1 MRCPCSVAVFLT
13 LGACETQLVGGSSA
27 VAEDETVPVARLS
40 NRRQLPLVG
49 LGCSSG
55 LRRDHVLSAL
65 RLGYRHLDTAQAYQW
80 GYHEDEVGQA
90 LAESEVP
97 RSEVFVQSKIHPTD
111 LGFEAT
117 HRAFQ
122 ISLQRLGGSYV
133 DSMLIHKPQ
142 CWPGACDK
150 TPEGT
155 WQESWQALQELH
167 RAGKVHAIGICDVD
181 DGILNELLQMDQM
194 PHIIQ
199 NWMDPFHQDV
209 HLRERCKKEGIQ
221 YQGYSTL
228 GPQWV
233 HFRGHKENP
242 VLNNPTLR
250 SIARRHNATV
260 AQVVIRWATRHGVA
274 VLPASRQAQR
284 QESNLKSFFF
294 DLDTTEM
301 ASIDALDG
309 TLDDAAT
316 QDQSVTVSF
325 DNPGSFA
332 LNAFWMAE
340 DGSEHPVGDMA
351 PGGTLVQKT
360 YHGHTFRFKHQNAL
374 FKDISIDANQGHDQR
389 QRVSWPE
396 DSSPEL

>member
-1 MRCPCSVAVFLT
+1 MRCACPVAVLLM
-13 LGACETQLVGGSSA
+13 LGACEPRLVGCSPSSA
-27 VAEDETVPVARLS
+27 EHGTVPVTRLS
-40 NRRQLPLVG
+40 NGLQLPLLG

-90 LAESEVP
+90 VVESKVP
-97 RSEVFVQSKIHPTD
+97 RSEVFVQSKIHPVD
-111 LGFEAT
+111 LGYEAT
-117 HRAFQ
+117 HKAFQ
-122 ISLQRLGGSYV
+122 ISLQRLGGSYI
-133 DSMLIHKPQ
+133 DSMLIHKPR

-150 TPEGT
+150 QPEGT

-167 RAGKVHAIGICDVD
+167 RAGKVRAIGICDVD
-181 DGILNELLQMDQM
+181 DSILDELLKMEQK

-228 GPQWV
+228 GPQWT
-233 HFRGHKENP
+233 HFRGYAENP

-250 SIARRHNATV
+250 SIAHRHNATV
-260 AQVVIRWATRHGVA
+260 AQVVIRWATNHGVA
-274 VLPASRQAQR
+274 VLPASRQDQR

-294 DLDTTEM
+294 ELDAGEM

-309 TLDDAAT
+309 TLDGAAIE
-316 QDQSVTVSF
+316 DRSVTVTF
-325 DNPGSFA
+325 ENPGSLA
-332 LNAFWMAE
+332 LHAFWMAQ
-340 DGSEHPVGDMA
+340 DGSEKPVGDVA
-351 PGGTLVQKT
+351 PGGTLVQRT
-360 YHGHTFRFKHQNAL
+360 YHGHTFRFRHQNAH
-374 FKDISIDANQGHDQR
+374 FKDISVDAHLGHDQR
-389 QRVSWPE
+389 QRVSEPE

>member
-1 MRCPCSVAVFLT
+1 MRCASSVAVL
-13 LGACETQLVGGSSA
+13 LILRAQEAQLVGGSSE
-27 VAEDETVPVARLS
+27 VAENEKAPVVRLS
-40 NRRQLPLVG
+40 NGLQLPLLG

-55 LRRDHVLSAL
+55 LRKNHVLSAL

-90 LAESEVP
+90 VAESKVP
-97 RSEVFVQSKIHPTD
+97 RSEVVVQSKIHPAD

-122 ISLQRLGGSYV
+122 ISLQRLGGSYI
-133 DSMLIHKPQ
+133 DSMLIHKPK

-150 TPEGT
+150 EPNGT

-167 RAGKVHAIGICDVD
+167 QAGKVHAIGICDVD
-181 DGILNELLQMDQM
+181 DGILDELLKMDQK

-209 HLRERCKKEGIQ
+209 HLRERCKKEGIL

-284 QESNLKSFFF
+284 QGSNLKSFFF
-294 DLDTTEM
+294 ELDASEM

-309 TLDDAAT
+309 TLDGAAA
-316 QDQSVTVSF
+316 DDLSVTVSF
-325 DNPGSFA
+325 DNPGTSA
-332 LNAFWMAE
+332 LTVFWMAE
-340 DGSEHPVGDMA
+340 DGSEHLVGEMA
-351 PGGTLVQKT
+351 PGGILVQRT
-360 YHGHTFRFKHQNAL
+360 YHGHTFRFKHQNSHL
-374 FKDISIDANQGHDQR
+374 KDIKIDANQGHDQR
-389 QRVSWPE
+389 QRVSEPE
-396 DSSPEL
+396 GSSPEL